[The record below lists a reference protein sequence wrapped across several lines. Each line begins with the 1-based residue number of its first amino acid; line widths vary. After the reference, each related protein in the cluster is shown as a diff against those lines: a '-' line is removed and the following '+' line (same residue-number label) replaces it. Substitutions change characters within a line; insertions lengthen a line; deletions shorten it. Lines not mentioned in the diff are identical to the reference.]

1 MENTK
6 KDINNRFPILPI
18 IYRPVGCLFLDVC
31 DPHAFWTIR
40 ISVEE
45 YFPDCVIKE
54 YDIYDLTKYIEEK
67 KLEVKNIKLY
77 I

>member
-18 IYRPVGCLFLDVC
+18 IYRPDGCPFLDDC
-31 DPHAFWTIR
+31 FPNIFWTIR
-40 ISVEE
+40 RSVEE
-45 YFPDCVIKE
+45 DFPDCVIKE
-54 YDIYDLTKYIEEK
+54 YDIDDLTKYLVEK
-67 KLEVKNIKLY
+67 KLPVKKIKLY

>member
-18 IYRPVGCLFLDVC
+18 IYRPDGCAFLDEC
-31 DPHAFWTIR
+31 DAHAFWACR
-40 ISVEE
+40 ECAE
-45 YFPDCVIKE
+45 RDFPDCVIKE
-54 YDIYDLTKYIEEK
+54 YDIDDLTKYIEEK

>member
-18 IYRPVGCLFLDVC
+18 IYRPVGCLFLDMC
-31 DPHAFWTIR
+31 ERHAFWR
-40 ISVEE
+40 SRESAE
-45 YFPDCVIKE
+45 RDFPDCVIKE
-54 YDIYDLTKYIEEK
+54 YDIDDLTKYIEKK
-67 KLEVKNIKLY
+67 KLEVKNITLY